1 MIAYLNDSVISIL
14 TGDVSVTPRWGE
26 GKGSLL
32 IVFPLIN
39 DFWWT
44 SNLLLECL

>member
-14 TGDVSVTPRWGE
+14 TRDVSDTPRWG

-39 DFWWT
+39 DF
-44 SNLLLECL
+44 